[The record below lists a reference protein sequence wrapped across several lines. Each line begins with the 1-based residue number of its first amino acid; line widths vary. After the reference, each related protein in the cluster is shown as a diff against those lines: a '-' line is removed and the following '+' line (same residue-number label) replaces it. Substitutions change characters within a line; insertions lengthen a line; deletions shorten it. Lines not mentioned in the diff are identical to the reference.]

1 MCESRA
7 EATGIFAAGV
17 LRAHLAW
24 TCVVRSQKRE
34 DHYPEHYVPRRKE
47 LEGQTGRMTI
57 HFGLVG
63 CQEPVGHTSLSSL
76 WVVGS
81 GCSPGDVW
89 TGDKKF
95 KSHQYIDGNR
105 IHGTAELS

>member
-34 DHYPEHYVPRRKE
+34 DHYPEHCVPRRKE

-57 HFGLVG
+57 QFGLVG
-63 CQEPVGHTSLSSL
+63 CQEPVGHTSR
-76 WVVGS
+76 G
-81 GCSPGDVW
+81 P
-89 TGDKKF
+89 
-95 KSHQYIDGNR
+95 
-105 IHGTAELS
+105 E